1 MPRKEARVQVR
12 ISDDLRKRLDQAID
26 ATGIPE
32 PVIVARCVEAYC
44 DYVEAHGEA
53 TFPLIV
59 KPKSAEAS
67 GQQPKRKSA

>member
-12 ISDDLRKRLDQAID
+12 ISDDLRERLDKAVD

-44 DYVEAHGEA
+44 DYVEEHGEA

-59 KPKSAEAS
+59 KPKSAEAAA
-67 GQQPKRKSA
+67 QPKRKIA